1 MLRST
6 LLGLALAAG
15 FLISIPAGNAGPAFV
30 HSLDTKQSLV
40 HTAGDLEVCYWKQ
53 KRNGKW
59 KFKCD
64 D

>member
-1 MLRST
+1 MVRST

-15 FLISIPAGNAGPAFV
+15 FLFSIPAGNARPAV
-30 HSLDTKQSLV
+30 LHSLTMKQSLV

-53 KRNGKW
+53 KRNGRW

>member
-1 MLRST
+1 MLRSM

-15 FLISIPAGNAGPAFV
+15 FLISIPVGNAAVVPT
-30 HSLDTKQSLV
+30 LKMEQSLV
-40 HTAGDLEVCYWKQ
+40 HKAGDLEVCYWKQ
-53 KRNGKW
+53 KRNGRW

>member
-1 MLRST
+1 MVRST

-15 FLISIPAGNAGPAFV
+15 FLISIPGGNAQPAV
-30 HSLDTKQSLV
+30 LHSLAMKQPLV
-40 HTAGDLEVCYWKQ
+40 HTAGDLEVCYWKR
-53 KRNGKW
+53 KRNGRW